1 MGHVNRPKEVEM
13 GKPSTRGALVAVL
26 SLVAL
31 LTVGATAASAHGGGG
46 APGGGLRGASTGAL
60 VTQAAKELGVTRAK
74 LVQAIEDAAVAQI
87 DEAVEDGDVD
97 ADDADELKDEARD
110 NLRYAMNVS
119 RTRTVASNLGVTT
132 AKLNAEFRDARKA
145 LAIARIDEAVAEG
158 DLEADEAAE
167 QKAELEDAELPG
179 YKGGHGLGPG
189 FGGPGHGGRQ

>member
-1 MGHVNRPKEVEM
+1 M

-31 LTVGATAASAHGGGG
+31 LTVGATAASAHGGG
-46 APGGGLRGASTGAL
+46 PGGGLRGASAGAL

-74 LVQAIEDAAVAQI
+74 LVEAIEAAAVARI

-110 NLRYAMNVS
+110 SLRYAMTVS

-145 LAIARIDEAVAEG
+145 LAIARIDEAVADG
-158 DLEADEAAE
+158 DLDADEAAE

-179 YKGGHGLGPG
+179 YKGGHGFG
-189 FGGPGHGGRQ
+189 FGSAGPGHGGRR

>member
-46 APGGGLRGASTGAL
+46 GPGGLRGASAGAL

-74 LVQAIEDAAVAQI
+74 LVEAIEDAAVAQI

-97 ADDADELKDEARD
+97 AEDADELKDEARD
-110 NLRYAMNVS
+110 NLRYAINVS

-145 LAIARIDEAVAEG
+145 LAIARIDEAVADG

-167 QKAELEDAELPG
+167 RKAELEDAELPG
-179 YKGGHGLGPG
+179 YKGGHGFGLG
-189 FGGPGHGGRQ
+189 FGGPGHGGRR

>member
-1 MGHVNRPKEVEM
+1 M

-46 APGGGLRGASTGAL
+46 PGGGLRGASAGAL
-60 VTQAAKELGVTRAK
+60 VTQAAKEIGVTRAK
-74 LVQAIEDAAVAQI
+74 LVEAIENSAVAAI
-87 DEAVEDGDVD
+87 DDAVADGDVD

-110 NLRYAMNVS
+110 NLRYAMTVS

-145 LAIARIDEAVAEG
+145 LAIARIDEAVADG

-167 QKAELEDAELPG
+167 RKAELEDAELPG
-179 YKGGHGLGPG
+179 YKAGG
-189 FGGPGHGGRQ
+189 FGGFGFGPGGRGFRR